1 MNEEEEVEYYEED
14 PRVYVCTTRSGRKV
28 YSVPRLIVPIPNN
41 DEDLAELETYDETYG
56 SDCEEDLSERSGGG
70 EEEGGGGDS
79 DYEEGEGGDDE
90 ETTDPSSSEEEEEED
105 SEEEEDESEEEEED
119 IEEDD

>member
-56 SDCEEDLSERSGGG
+56 SDCEEDLSERSGG
-70 EEEGGGGDS
+70 EEEGGVGIRTTRRGRGG
-79 DYEEGEGGDDE
+79 
-90 ETTDPSSSEEEEEED
+90 TTRRQRTRHRPRRRRRRTVRRRRMRVRRRRRT
-105 SEEEEDESEEEEED
+105 
-119 IEEDD
+119 

>member
-28 YSVPRLIVPIPNN
+28 YSVPRLIVPVPNN

-56 SDCEEDLSERSGGG
+56 SDCEDGLSMKSS
-70 EEEGGGGDS
+70 EEEGEGEGEEDS
-79 DYEEGEGGDDE
+79 DYEEEGEEDE
-90 ETTDPSSSEEEEEED
+90 ETTDPSSSEEEESDE
-105 SEEEEDESEEEEED
+105 EEEEDELFVRNLQTQ
-119 IEEDD
+119 

>member
-1 MNEEEEVEYYEED
+1 MNEEEEEVEYYEEG
-14 PRVYVCTTRSGRKV
+14 PREYVCTTRSGRKV

-41 DEDLAELETYDETYG
+41 DEDLAELEFFDETYG
-56 SDCEEDLSERSGGG
+56 SDCEEDLSERSGG

-105 SEEEEDESEEEEED
+105 ESEEED
-119 IEEDD
+119 